1 VFFDL
6 TGHHLRVTLSVSDKY
21 IEIDMTLELRLDR
34 LDLVTRRLQRD
45 LECCDRALVGCCG
58 ITVAQS
64 NALLALQQ
72 LGGATMNEFAVEM
85 RLHGTTMTRMADA
98 LIEKGLVVR
107 TPDSEDRRIVRVGLS
122 PAGKD
127 LAERLAASK
136 RQLLA
141 GAMAEVPAGE
151 QEAMLKALE
160 RVAELVEKL
169 SGQCCN

>member
-1 VFFDL
+1 MES
-6 TGHHLRVTLSVSDKY
+6 RVTTEVLFER
-21 IEIDMTLELRLDR
+21 IEQ
-34 LDLVTRRLQRD
+34 VTRRLQRD
-45 LECCDRALVGCCG
+45 LECCDRGLVGCCG

-72 LGGATMNEFAVEM
+72 LGTATMNEFALEM

-107 TPDSEDRRIVRVGLS
+107 TPDPEDRRIVRVGLS
-122 PAGKD
+122 PVGQEM
-127 LAERLAASK
+127 AERLAASK

-141 GAMAEVPAGE
+141 SAMAEIPAGE

-169 SGQCCN
+169 SGQCCG